1 MTTFLFIISFLLNI
15 ISLLAIII
23 LYTRQNRFIDLE
35 KRQGK
40 MLREMEE
47 TISTYLIEMKEE
59 NDAFISSLHKSKNE
73 HSDPKNNTKLQQK
86 SASSKNEVEELGSP
100 ANKRLNAYKAY
111 KKPAASVQSNDDGG
125 GWSPLVPDESMVN
138 EEKSLVNKVI
148 DLQQKGLSIEEIA
161 KSMGK
166 GKTEIELLLKFNQK
180 S

>member
-40 MLREMEE
+40 MLQEMEE
-47 TISTYLIEMKEE
+47 TISNYLIEMKEE

-73 HSDPKNNTKLQQK
+73 HSDQENKTEIPQK
-86 SASSKNEVEELGSP
+86 SASEHKDEELGSP

-111 KKPAASVQSNDDGG
+111 KKPAASVQRNDDGG

-148 DLQQKGLSIEEIA
+148 TLQQKGLSIEEIA

>member
-40 MLREMEE
+40 MLQEMEE

-59 NDAFISSLHKSKNE
+59 NDAFISSLHKSKDE
-73 HSDPKNNTKLQQK
+73 HSASQSKTVIQQK
-86 SASSKNEVEELGSP
+86 SDSKHKVEEPGSP

-111 KKPAASVQSNDDGG
+111 NKPAASIQGNEDEG
-125 GWSPLVPDESMVN
+125 GWSPLVPDESSAN

-148 DLQQKGLSIEEIA
+148 TLQQKGLSIDEIA

>member
-15 ISLLAIII
+15 ISLLSIII

-73 HSDPKNNTKLQQK
+73 HSEPKNKTELPQK
-86 SASSKNEVEELGSP
+86 SVSKHKNEEPGSP

-111 KKPAASVQSNDDGG
+111 KKPAASVQRNEDEG
-125 GWSPLVPDESMVN
+125 GWSPLVPDESREN

-148 DLQQKGLSIEEIA
+148 TLQQKGLSIDEIA

>member
-40 MLREMEE
+40 MLQEMEE

-59 NDAFISSLHKSKNE
+59 NDAFISSLNKSKNE
-73 HSDPKNNTKLQQK
+73 HSDQKNKTEIPQK
-86 SASSKNEVEELGSP
+86 SSSKHKDEELGSP
-100 ANKRLNAYKAY
+100 SNKRLNAYKAY
-111 KKPAASVQSNDDGG
+111 KKPAESIQRNDDGG
-125 GWSPLVPDESMVN
+125 EWSPLVPDESRLN

-148 DLQQKGLSIEEIA
+148 TLQQKGLSIEEIA

>member
-40 MLREMEE
+40 MLRDMEE

-59 NDAFISSLHKSKNE
+59 NEAFISSLNKSKNE
-73 HSDPKNNTKLQQK
+73 HSDPKNNTEIQQK
-86 SASSKNEVEELGSP
+86 SASKYEDEGLGSP

-111 KKPAASVQSNDDGG
+111 KKPAASVQRNDDGE
-125 GWSPLVPDESMVN
+125 GWSPLVPDESRVD

-148 DLQQKGLSIEEIA
+148 TLQQKGLSIEEIA